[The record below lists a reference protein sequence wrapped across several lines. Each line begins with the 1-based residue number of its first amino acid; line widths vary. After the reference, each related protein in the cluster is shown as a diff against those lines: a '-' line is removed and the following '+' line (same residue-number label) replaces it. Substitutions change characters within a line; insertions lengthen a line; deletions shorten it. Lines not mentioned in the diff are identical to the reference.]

1 MRKIFIYLVLT
12 ILCLTIQAPFC
23 IADTIPVQAQQTA
36 PRTVTLNWAAGSGSV
51 DVYRQYPGESQPSLI
66 GNTSQNSW
74 IDHHGRGVCDDT
86 VHYRIEGE
94 GIIGFAA
101 VPVSD
106 NEPTAPAEWGV
117 VTVDQSTQ
125 RIVLRW
131 NASRDTDIMGYI
143 ILEGTPSITIDTVFG
158 RENTTYTY
166 TLSDSI
172 SVHQFR
178 IFAFDSCR
186 RASEITNPCNNVV
199 AILET
204 EPCGRNVVVSW
215 NKYNNMPSGIA
226 AYEIW
231 ASQNGEAY
239 SLMGRQTN
247 IESTSLSFNVR
258 ENCQTLSVYVKVIS
272 VNGVDTAFSNR
283 RDYNFSTSQR
293 PAYLYLRR
301 VTVSDDQSIVEVVGQ
316 TEPGWD
322 GLDYVVYRSVGEGAA
337 AVRGHCTPDAQGL
350 IHWNDNS
357 VNVGNEVYTYFLG
370 VTDGCGLNEMR
381 SQSASTILPVV
392 ESNAA
397 GISLAWNAYEGW
409 EGATSYYVYSSG
421 ADNGFWRFEG
431 ATTDTRIADI
441 GDIAEGQ
448 RRYKVVAYEGANSL
462 YHLSD
467 SVQSAIAYFRPATE
481 LWMPNAFTPCEN
493 SNNRIGP
500 KSTYINPEG
509 YSFVIYN
516 RMGLLVF
523 QTNDPA
529 AVWDGTYKGIA
540 QPQGTYIYKI
550 TYLQSDGT
558 EQQKIGTITLIK

>member
-1 MRKIFIYLVLT
+1 MRKKSILLVLT
-12 ILCLTIQAPFC
+12 ILCLALQAPSC

-36 PRTVTLNWAAGSGSV
+36 PRTVTISWAEGLGSV

-66 GNTSQNSW
+66 GNTSQDSW
-74 IDHHGRGVCDDT
+74 IDHHGRCVCDDT
-86 VHYRIEGE
+86 VHYRIEGD
-94 GIIGFAA
+94 GIVGFAA

-117 VTVDQSTQ
+117 VTVDQASQ

-158 RENTTYTY
+158 RQNTSYTY
-166 TLSDSI
+166 TFNDSI
-172 SVHQFR
+172 YVHQFR
-178 IFAFDSCR
+178 ILAFDSCR
-186 RASEITNPCNNVV
+186 QASEITKQCNNVV
-199 AILET
+199 VILET
-204 EPCGRNVVVSW
+204 EPCGQNVVASW

-226 AYEIW
+226 AYELW

-239 SLMGRQTN
+239 TLVGRQTD
-247 IESTSLSFNVR
+247 IETTSLPFTVD
-258 ENCQTLSVYVKVIS
+258 ENCQTLSVFVKVVS
-272 VNGVDTAFSNR
+272 VSGTDTAFSNR
-283 RDYNFSTSQR
+283 CDYNFSTSQR

-301 VTVSDDQSIVEVVGQ
+301 VTVSDDQSRVEVVAQ

-322 GLDYVVYRSVGEGAA
+322 RLDYVVYRSVGEGAA

-350 IHWNDNS
+350 IRWNDNS
-357 VNVGNEVYTYFLG
+357 VNVGNEVYTYFIG
-370 VTDGCGLNEMR
+370 VTDGCGRNELR

-392 ESNAA
+392 ESNAT
-397 GISLAWNAYEGW
+397 STTLSWNAYEGW
-409 EGATSYYVYSSG
+409 EGATSYHVYSSG
-421 ADNGFWRFEG
+421 ADNDFWRFEG
-431 ATTDTRIADI
+431 ATSDTRIADI
-441 GDIAEGQ
+441 ADISEGQ
-448 RRYKVVAYEGANSL
+448 RCYKVVAYEGANSL
-462 YHLSD
+462 YRQDD
-467 SVQSAIAYFRPATE
+467 SVQSAFVYFRPATE
-481 LWMPNAFTPCEN
+481 LWMPNAFTPDEN

-500 KSTYINPEG
+500 KASYINPEG

-523 QTNDPA
+523 HTNDPA

-550 TYLQSDGT
+550 SYHQSNGT